1 MAEALLI
8 SRSDIVKYTS
18 MNGNVDTAKF
28 IQYIKISQDTHI
40 QSYLGTDLLKKIQA
54 EIIAG
59 TLAGDYLTLLTT
71 YIKPMLIHYAMM
83 EYLHFAAFSISNKGV
98 YKHQAE
104 NSVSATTEEINELV
118 AAETKIAEHYAQRF
132 VDYICNNSSLF
143 PEYNSNSSNDGDMFP
158 SSDVNYS
165 NWYL

>member
-1 MAEALLI
+1 MATALFITRTQLVQNSI
-8 SRSDIVKYTS
+8 ID
-18 MNGNVDTAKF
+18 GNVDTDKF
-28 IQYIKISQDTHI
+28 IQYIKIAQDTHI
-40 QSYLGTDLLKKIQA
+40 QNYLGTDLLEKIQA
-54 EIIAG
+54 DIIAG
-59 TLAGDYLTLLTT
+59 SLAGNYLTLLTK

-104 NSVSATTEEINELV
+104 NSVTATSEEINDLV
-118 AAETKIAEHYAQRF
+118 ASETKIAEHYSQRF

-143 PEYNSNSSNDGDMFP
+143 PEYNSNSNGDMYP

-165 NWYL
+165 NWYI